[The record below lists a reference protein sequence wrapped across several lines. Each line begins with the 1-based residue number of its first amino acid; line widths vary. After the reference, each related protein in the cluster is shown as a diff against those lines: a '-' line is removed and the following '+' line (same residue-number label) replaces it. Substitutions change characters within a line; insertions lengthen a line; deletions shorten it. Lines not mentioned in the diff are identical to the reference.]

1 MTSLAPTPS
10 LYQNVKT
17 YEKNFRKFSHWLKE
31 LECSGG
37 RLQSLRN
44 GKTSKYP
51 QALTLM
57 ISYHTSD
64 PDLVYAIYIIFRN
77 EEKVLTL

>member
-1 MTSLAPTPS
+1 MVWPDYKDVEANGWQNDIACSNPPS
-10 LYQNVKT
+10 LYQNVKI
-17 YEKNFRKFSHWLKE
+17 YENIFQKVFSLLKE

-44 GKTSKYP
+44 GKTLKYP

-64 PDLVYAIYIIFRN
+64 PDLV
-77 EEKVLTL
+77 